1 MVAIL
6 LETNGADP
14 QDLQQRWTHL
24 QFNLFSIL
32 NCSAVLVFGTTL
44 YVMMRKQPVYFV
56 VYACNRPAAN

>member
-14 QDLQQRWTHL
+14 QDLQQRWNHL

-44 YVMMRKQPVYFV
+44 SWIILVS
-56 VYACNRPAAN
+56 AATSASW